1 MYFSDQL
8 NPAQSAAVH
17 YGDGPLLVLAGA
29 GSGKTR
35 VLTYRVAHLLEHQK
49 VDPRQLLAI
58 TFTNKAARE
67 MRDRIGRLAP
77 AAAPTLWVSTFHAAC
92 LRILRREIELLGYN
106 RSFGIYDEGDQQTVV
121 KGCLKDL
128 FLDPKRYP
136 PNTFLA
142 AISWQ
147 KNLLVTPE
155 AYARTADGYFEEKV
169 ASVYRAYQAMLER
182 NNALDFDDLLMLT
195 VRLFQEQPDILAY
208 YQERFQH
215 VLVDEYQDTNH
226 AQYVWIHHLAG
237 KYRNLTVVGDPDQG
251 IYGWRGADINNILN
265 FERDYPDAKV
275 ITLEQN
281 YRSTTTILDAANS
294 VIRHN
299 SERKEKRLVS
309 TKGLGVPI
317 VLFRAA
323 DEILEARFVAESI
336 RRIHRDEDIPYRGM
350 AVLYR
355 TNAQS
360 RVLEEILLQK
370 GISYTIVGG
379 TRFYERKEIK
389 DVMAYLRA
397 IVNPADTVSLAR
409 IINTPRRGIGKSSLQ
424 RFFDYIQETGISPTD
439 ALLHA
444 AEINLISPKAR
455 REMVNLGELFQLW
468 RSHEGNVTEIVRDVL
483 ESTGYRQ
490 ELIAEKTVEA
500 QTRMENLDEFL
511 SVTRAFDGG
520 TGGTLDEFMGE
531 IALFTDLDSLEDRSD
546 QVTLMTL
553 HSAKGLE
560 FPVVFVAGLEDGVF
574 PHSRAFSEPAQ
585 LEEERRLCYVGITRA
600 EDRLH
605 LTYATRRT
613 IYGNTVYNQP
623 SRFLAEIPRDLFEGQ
638 VAEKGVQT
646 PEPSTP
652 TAVGSFKPG
661 DKVWHRKWG
670 QGTVVMLEGKG
681 DDARITVAFPEQGV
695 KTLMVMYAP
704 LEKAGER

>member
-1 MYFSDQL
+1 MYFADQL
-8 NPAQSAAVH
+8 NPAQATAVNF
-17 YGDGPLLVLAGA
+17 GSGPLLVLAGA

-35 VLTYRVAHLLEHQK
+35 VLTYRVAHLVEHRG
-49 VDPRQLLAI
+49 VDPRQILAI

-67 MRDRIGRLAP
+67 MRDRIGRLAS
-77 AAAPTLWVSTFHAAC
+77 AAAPALWVSTFHAAC
-92 LRILRREIELLGYN
+92 LRILRRHIELLGYN
-106 RSFGIYDEGDQQTVV
+106 RNFGIYDEGDQQTVV
-121 KGCLKDL
+121 KECLKEL

-136 PNTFLA
+136 PNTFLG

-169 ASVYRAYQAMLER
+169 ASVYRAYQEMLER

-195 VRLFQEQPDILAY
+195 VRLFQEQPDVLAY

-226 AQYVWIHHLAG
+226 VQYMWIHHLAA
-237 KYRNLTVVGDPDQG
+237 KHRNLTVVGDPDQG

-265 FERDYPDAKV
+265 FERDHPDAKV

-294 VIRHN
+294 IIRHN
-299 SERKEKRLVS
+299 TERKEKRLVS
-309 TKGLGVPI
+309 MKGLGTPI
-317 VLFRAA
+317 TLFRAA
-323 DEILEARFVAESI
+323 DEILEARFVAERI
-336 RRIHRDEDIPYRGM
+336 RRLHRDEDIPYRGI

-360 RVLEEILLQK
+360 RILEEVLLQN
-370 GISYTIVGG
+370 GIAYTIVGG

-389 DVMAYLRA
+389 DTMAYLRA
-397 IVNPADTVSLAR
+397 IVNPADTISLSR

-424 RFFDYIQETGISPTD
+424 RFFAYVQETGITPTE
-439 ALLHA
+439 ALLRA
-444 AEINLISPKAR
+444 GEIDLISPKAR
-455 REMVNLGELFQLW
+455 REMINLGELFQLW
-468 RSHEGNVTEIVRDVL
+468 RTHEGSVTELVRDVL

-490 ELIAEKTVEA
+490 ELLAEKTVEA
-500 QTRMENLDEFL
+500 QTRLENLDEFL

-531 IALFTDLDSLEDRSD
+531 IALFTDLDSLDDRSD

-560 FPVVFVAGLEDGVF
+560 FPAVFLSGMEEGVF
-574 PHSRAFSEPAQ
+574 PHSRAFSEPTQ
-585 LEEERRLCYVGITRA
+585 LEEERRLCYVGVTRA
-600 EDRLH
+600 EERLH

-613 IYGNTVYNQP
+613 LYGNTVYNQP
-623 SRFLAEIPRDLFEGQ
+623 SRFLAEIPGDLIEGHA
-638 VAEKGVQT
+638 AEKSVLT
-646 PEPSTP
+646 PKPATP
-652 TAVGSFKPG
+652 VVGSFKVG
-661 DKVWHRKWG
+661 EKVWHRKWG
-670 QGTVVMLEGKG
+670 QGTVVMLEGEG
-681 DDARITVAFPEQGV
+681 DDARITVAFPGKGV
-695 KTLMVMYAP
+695 KTLLLMYAP
-704 LEKAGER
+704 LEKAGEA

>member
-1 MYFSDQL
+1 MDFADQL
-8 NPAQSAAVH
+8 NPAQATAVKF
-17 YGDGPLLVLAGA
+17 GSGPLLVLAGA

-35 VLTYRVAHLLEHQK
+35 VLTYRVAHLVEHRG
-49 VDPRQLLAI
+49 VDPRQILAI

-67 MRDRIGRLAP
+67 MRDRIGRLAS
-77 AAAPTLWVSTFHAAC
+77 AAAPALWVSTFHAAC
-92 LRILRREIELLGYN
+92 LRILRRHIELLGYN
-106 RSFGIYDEGDQQTVV
+106 RNFGIYDEGDQQTVV
-121 KGCLKDL
+121 KECLKEL

-136 PNTFLA
+136 PNTFLG

-169 ASVYRAYQAMLER
+169 VSVYRAYQEMLER

-195 VRLFQEQPDILAY
+195 VRLFQEQPDVLAY

-226 AQYVWIHHLAG
+226 VQYMWIHHLAA
-237 KYRNLTVVGDPDQG
+237 KHRNLTVVGDPDQG

-265 FERDYPDAKV
+265 FERDHPDAKV

-294 VIRHN
+294 IIRHN
-299 SERKEKRLVS
+299 TERKEKRLVS
-309 TKGLGVPI
+309 MKGLGTPI
-317 VLFRAA
+317 TLFRAA
-323 DEILEARFVAESI
+323 DEILEARFVAERI
-336 RRIHRDEDIPYRGM
+336 RRLHRDEDIPYRGI

-360 RVLEEILLQK
+360 RILEEVLLQN
-370 GISYTIVGG
+370 GIAYTIVGG

-389 DVMAYLRA
+389 DTMAYLRA
-397 IVNPADTVSLAR
+397 IVNPADTISLSR

-424 RFFDYIQETGISPTD
+424 RFFAYVQETGITPTE
-439 ALLHA
+439 ALLRA
-444 AEINLISPKAR
+444 GEIDLISPKAR
-455 REMVNLGELFQLW
+455 REMINLGELFQLW
-468 RSHEGNVTEIVRDVL
+468 RTHEGSVTELVRDVL

-490 ELIAEKTVEA
+490 ELLAEKTVEA
-500 QTRMENLDEFL
+500 QTRLENLDEFL

-531 IALFTDLDSLEDRSD
+531 IALFTDLDSLDDRSD

-560 FPVVFVAGLEDGVF
+560 FPAVFLSGMEEGVF
-574 PHSRAFSEPAQ
+574 PHSRAFSEPTQ
-585 LEEERRLCYVGITRA
+585 LEEERRLCYVGVTRA
-600 EDRLH
+600 EERLH

-613 IYGNTVYNQP
+613 LYGNTVYNQP
-623 SRFLAEIPRDLFEGQ
+623 SRFLAEIPGDLIEGHA
-638 VAEKGVQT
+638 AEKSVLT
-646 PEPSTP
+646 PEPATP
-652 TAVGSFKPG
+652 VVGSFKVG
-661 DKVWHRKWG
+661 EKVWHRKWG
-670 QGTVVMLEGKG
+670 QGTVVMLEGEG
-681 DDARITVAFPEQGV
+681 DDARITVAFPGKGV
-695 KTLMVMYAP
+695 KTLLLMYAP
-704 LEKAGER
+704 LEKAGEA

>member
-1 MYFSDQL
+1 MYFADQL
-8 NPAQSAAVH
+8 NPAQATAVNF
-17 YGDGPLLVLAGA
+17 GSGPLLVLAGA

-35 VLTYRVAHLLEHQK
+35 VLTYRVAHLVEHRG
-49 VDPRQLLAI
+49 VDPRQILAI

-67 MRDRIGRLAP
+67 MRDRIGRLAS
-77 AAAPTLWVSTFHAAC
+77 AAAPALWVSTFHAAC
-92 LRILRREIELLGYN
+92 LRILRRHIELLGYN
-106 RSFGIYDEGDQQTVV
+106 RNFGIYDEGDQQTVV
-121 KGCLKDL
+121 KECLKEL

-136 PNTFLA
+136 PNTFLG

-169 ASVYRAYQAMLER
+169 ASVYRAYQEMLER

-195 VRLFQEQPDILAY
+195 VRLFQEQPDVLAY

-226 AQYVWIHHLAG
+226 VQYMWIHHLAA
-237 KYRNLTVVGDPDQG
+237 KHRNLTVVGDPDQG

-265 FERDYPDAKV
+265 FERDHPDAKV

-294 VIRHN
+294 IIRHN
-299 SERKEKRLVS
+299 TERKEKRLVS
-309 TKGLGVPI
+309 MKGLGTPI
-317 VLFRAA
+317 TLFRAA
-323 DEILEARFVAESI
+323 DEILEARFVAERI
-336 RRIHRDEDIPYRGM
+336 RRLHRDEDIPYRGI

-360 RVLEEILLQK
+360 RILEEVLLQN
-370 GISYTIVGG
+370 GIAYTIVGG

-389 DVMAYLRA
+389 DTMAYLRA
-397 IVNPADTVSLAR
+397 IVNPADTISLSR

-424 RFFDYIQETGISPTD
+424 RFFAYVQETGITPTE
-439 ALLHA
+439 ALLRA
-444 AEINLISPKAR
+444 GEIDLISPKAR
-455 REMVNLGELFQLW
+455 REMINLGELFQLW
-468 RSHEGNVTEIVRDVL
+468 CTHEGSVTELVRDVL

-490 ELIAEKTVEA
+490 ELLAEKTVEA
-500 QTRMENLDEFL
+500 QTRLENLDEFL

-531 IALFTDLDSLEDRSD
+531 IALFTDLDSLDDRSD

-560 FPVVFVAGLEDGVF
+560 FPAVFLSGMEEGVF
-574 PHSRAFSEPAQ
+574 PHSRAFSEPTQ
-585 LEEERRLCYVGITRA
+585 LEEERRLCYVGVTRA
-600 EDRLH
+600 EERLH

-613 IYGNTVYNQP
+613 LYGNTVYNQP
-623 SRFLAEIPRDLFEGQ
+623 SRFLAEIPGDLIEGHA
-638 VAEKGVQT
+638 AEKSVLT
-646 PEPSTP
+646 PEPATP
-652 TAVGSFKPG
+652 VVGSFKVG
-661 DKVWHRKWG
+661 EKVWHRKWG
-670 QGTVVMLEGKG
+670 QGTVVMLEGEG
-681 DDARITVAFPEQGV
+681 DDARITVAFPGKGV
-695 KTLMVMYAP
+695 KTLLLMYAP
-704 LEKAGER
+704 LEKAGEA

>member
-1 MYFSDQL
+1 MYFADQL
-8 NPAQSAAVH
+8 NPAQATAVNF
-17 YGDGPLLVLAGA
+17 GSGPLLVLAGA

-35 VLTYRVAHLLEHQK
+35 VLTYRVAHLVEHRG
-49 VDPRQLLAI
+49 VDPRQILAI

-67 MRDRIGRLAP
+67 MRDRIGRLAS
-77 AAAPTLWVSTFHAAC
+77 AAAPALWVSTFHAAC
-92 LRILRREIELLGYN
+92 LRILRRHIELLGYN
-106 RSFGIYDEGDQQTVV
+106 RNFGIYDEGDQQTVV
-121 KGCLKDL
+121 KECLKEL

-136 PNTFLA
+136 PNTFLG

-169 ASVYRAYQAMLER
+169 ASVYRAYQEMLER

-195 VRLFQEQPDILAY
+195 VRLFQEQPDVLAY

-226 AQYVWIHHLAG
+226 VQYMWIHHLAA
-237 KYRNLTVVGDPDQG
+237 KHRNLTVVGDPDQG

-265 FERDYPDAKV
+265 FERDHPDAKV

-294 VIRHN
+294 IIRHN
-299 SERKEKRLVS
+299 TERKEKRLVS
-309 TKGLGVPI
+309 MKGLGTPI
-317 VLFRAA
+317 TLFRAA
-323 DEILEARFVAESI
+323 DEILEARFVAERI
-336 RRIHRDEDIPYRGM
+336 RRLHRDEDIPYRGI

-360 RVLEEILLQK
+360 RILEEVLLQN
-370 GISYTIVGG
+370 GIAYTIVGG

-389 DVMAYLRA
+389 DTMAYLRA
-397 IVNPADTVSLAR
+397 IVNPADTISLSR

-424 RFFDYIQETGISPTD
+424 RFFAYVQETGITPTE
-439 ALLHA
+439 ALLRA
-444 AEINLISPKAR
+444 GEIDLISPKAR
-455 REMVNLGELFQLW
+455 REMINLGELFQLW
-468 RSHEGNVTEIVRDVL
+468 CTHEGSVTELVRDVL

-490 ELIAEKTVEA
+490 ELLAEKTVEA
-500 QTRMENLDEFL
+500 QTRLENLDEFL

-531 IALFTDLDSLEDRSD
+531 IALFTDLDSLDDRSD

-560 FPVVFVAGLEDGVF
+560 FPAVFLSGMEEGVF
-574 PHSRAFSEPAQ
+574 PHSRAFSEPTQ
-585 LEEERRLCYVGITRA
+585 LEEERRLCYVGVTRA
-600 EDRLH
+600 EERLH

-613 IYGNTVYNQP
+613 LYGNTVYNQP
-623 SRFLAEIPRDLFEGQ
+623 SRFLAEIPGDLIEGHA
-638 VAEKGVQT
+638 AEKNVLT
-646 PEPSTP
+646 PEPATP
-652 TAVGSFKPG
+652 VVGSFKVG
-661 DKVWHRKWG
+661 EKVWHRKWG
-670 QGTVVMLEGKG
+670 QGTVVMLEGEG
-681 DDARITVAFPEQGV
+681 DDARITVAFPGKGV
-695 KTLMVMYAP
+695 KTLLLMYAP
-704 LEKAGER
+704 LEKAGEA

>member
-1 MYFSDQL
+1 MDFADQL
-8 NPAQSAAVH
+8 NPAQATAVKF
-17 YGDGPLLVLAGA
+17 GSGPLLVLAGA

-35 VLTYRVAHLLEHQK
+35 VLTYRVAHLVKHRG
-49 VDPRQLLAI
+49 VDPRQILAI

-67 MRDRIGRLAP
+67 MRDRIGRLAS
-77 AAAPTLWVSTFHAAC
+77 AAAPALWVSTFHAAC
-92 LRILRREIELLGYN
+92 LRILRRHIELLGYN
-106 RSFGIYDEGDQQTVV
+106 RNFGIYDEGDQQTVV
-121 KGCLKDL
+121 KECLKEL

-136 PNTFLA
+136 PNTFLG

-169 ASVYRAYQAMLER
+169 VSVYRAYQEMLER

-195 VRLFQEQPDILAY
+195 VRLFQEQPDVLAY

-226 AQYVWIHHLAG
+226 VQYMWIHHLAA
-237 KYRNLTVVGDPDQG
+237 KHRNLTVVGDPDQG

-265 FERDYPDAKV
+265 FERDHPDAKV

-294 VIRHN
+294 IIRHN
-299 SERKEKRLVS
+299 TERKEKRLVS
-309 TKGLGVPI
+309 MKGLGTPI
-317 VLFRAA
+317 TLFRAA
-323 DEILEARFVAESI
+323 DEILEARFVAERI
-336 RRIHRDEDIPYRGM
+336 RRLHRDEDIPYRGI

-360 RVLEEILLQK
+360 RILEEVLLQN
-370 GISYTIVGG
+370 GIAYTIVGG

-389 DVMAYLRA
+389 DTMAYLRA
-397 IVNPADTVSLAR
+397 IVNPADTISLSR

-424 RFFDYIQETGISPTD
+424 RFFAYVQETGITPTE
-439 ALLHA
+439 ALLRA
-444 AEINLISPKAR
+444 GEIDLISPKAR
-455 REMVNLGELFQLW
+455 REMINLGELFQLW
-468 RSHEGNVTEIVRDVL
+468 RTHEGSVTELVRDVL

-490 ELIAEKTVEA
+490 ELLAEKTVEA
-500 QTRMENLDEFL
+500 QTRLENLDEFL

-531 IALFTDLDSLEDRSD
+531 IALFTDLDSLDDRSD

-560 FPVVFVAGLEDGVF
+560 FPAVFLSGMEEGVF
-574 PHSRAFSEPAQ
+574 PHSRAFSEPTQ
-585 LEEERRLCYVGITRA
+585 LEEERRLCYVGVTRA
-600 EDRLH
+600 EERLH

-613 IYGNTVYNQP
+613 LYGNTVYNQP
-623 SRFLAEIPRDLFEGQ
+623 SRFLAEIPGDLIEGHA
-638 VAEKGVQT
+638 AEKSVLT
-646 PEPSTP
+646 PEPATP
-652 TAVGSFKPG
+652 VVGSFKVG
-661 DKVWHRKWG
+661 EKVWHRKWG
-670 QGTVVMLEGKG
+670 QGTVVMLEGEG
-681 DDARITVAFPEQGV
+681 DDARITVAFPGKGV
-695 KTLMVMYAP
+695 KTLLLMYAP
-704 LEKAGER
+704 LEKAGEA

>member
-265 FERDYPDAKV
+265 FECDYPDAKV

-281 YRSTTTILDAANS
+281 YRSTTTILDADNS

-444 AEINLISPKAR
+444 AEINPISPKAR

>member
-1 MYFSDQL
+1 MYFADQL
-8 NPAQSAAVH
+8 NPAQATAVNF
-17 YGDGPLLVLAGA
+17 GSGPLLVLAGA

-35 VLTYRVAHLLEHQK
+35 VLTYRVAHLVEHRG
-49 VDPRQLLAI
+49 VDPRQILAI

-67 MRDRIGRLAP
+67 MRDRIGRLAS
-77 AAAPTLWVSTFHAAC
+77 AAAPALWVSTFHAAC
-92 LRILRREIELLGYN
+92 LRILRRHIELLGYN
-106 RSFGIYDEGDQQTVV
+106 RNFGIYDEGDQQTVV
-121 KGCLKDL
+121 KECLKEL

-136 PNTFLA
+136 PNTFLG

-169 ASVYRAYQAMLER
+169 ASVYRAYQEMLER

-195 VRLFQEQPDILAY
+195 VRLFQEQPDVLAY

-226 AQYVWIHHLAG
+226 VQYMWIHHLAA
-237 KYRNLTVVGDPDQG
+237 KHRNLTVVGDPDQG

-265 FERDYPDAKV
+265 FERDHPDAKV

-294 VIRHN
+294 IIRHN
-299 SERKEKRLVS
+299 TERKEKRLVS
-309 TKGLGVPI
+309 MKGLGTPI
-317 VLFRAA
+317 TLFRAA
-323 DEILEARFVAESI
+323 DEILEARFVAERI
-336 RRIHRDEDIPYRGM
+336 RRLHRDEDIPYRGI

-360 RVLEEILLQK
+360 RILEEVLLQN
-370 GISYTIVGG
+370 GIAYTIVGG

-389 DVMAYLRA
+389 DTMAYLRA
-397 IVNPADTVSLAR
+397 IVNPADTISLSR

-424 RFFDYIQETGISPTD
+424 RFFAYVQETGITPTE
-439 ALLHA
+439 ALLRA
-444 AEINLISPKAR
+444 GEIDLISPKAR
-455 REMVNLGELFQLW
+455 REMINLGELFQLW
-468 RSHEGNVTEIVRDVL
+468 RTHEGSVTELVRDVL

-490 ELIAEKTVEA
+490 ELLAEKTVEA
-500 QTRMENLDEFL
+500 QTRLENLDEFL

-531 IALFTDLDSLEDRSD
+531 IALFTDLDSLDDRSD

-560 FPVVFVAGLEDGVF
+560 FPAVFLSGMEEGVF
-574 PHSRAFSEPAQ
+574 PHSRAFSEPTQ
-585 LEEERRLCYVGITRA
+585 LEEERRLCYVGVTRA
-600 EDRLH
+600 EERLH

-613 IYGNTVYNQP
+613 LYGNTVYNQP
-623 SRFLAEIPRDLFEGQ
+623 SRFLAEIPGDLIEGHA
-638 VAEKGVQT
+638 AEKSVLT
-646 PEPSTP
+646 PEPATP
-652 TAVGSFKPG
+652 VVGSFKVG
-661 DKVWHRKWG
+661 EKVWHRKWG
-670 QGTVVMLEGKG
+670 QGTVVMLEGEG
-681 DDARITVAFPEQGV
+681 DDARITVAFPGKGV
-695 KTLMVMYAP
+695 KTLLLMYAP
-704 LEKAGER
+704 LEKAGEA